1 MCRNIRP
8 LYNFEP
14 PATHDEV
21 HDAALQFVRKV
32 SGFTKP
38 AKANEEAFE
47 LRRAGDLGRDDAPA
61 RLARDE
67 RAAQGPRGR
76 GGQAPRPLGRALR
89 RVAPRSPS
97 TRGPAGIRQGPSRLL
112 ACHGRGPGPASLG
125 GLRRGDRRDVGARRR
140 VRPRLGGRRPRSA
153 DVPRRLRLAPGHA
166 ARPRVRHAR
175 GPRADGARQRPGRQ
189 PPQRDAGHLRPRPVR
204 PGLRLARGACRATT
218 SASPRPPGS
227 RSTTTTSRP
236 APAAT
241 RCG

>member
-47 LRRAGDLGRDDAPA
+47 LAVAGDLGRDDAPA

-89 RVAPRSPS
+89 RV
-97 TRGPAGIRQGPSRLL
+97 T
-112 ACHGRGPGPASLG
+112 
-125 GLRRGDRRDVGARRR
+125 
-140 VRPRLGGRRPRSA
+140 PRSA
-153 DVPRRLRLAPGHA
+153 ERYA
-166 ARPRVRHAR
+166 A
-175 GPRADGARQRPGRQ
+175 
-189 PPQRDAGHLRPRPVR
+189 
-204 PGLRLARGACRATT
+204 
-218 SASPRPPGS
+218 
-227 RSTTTTSRP
+227 
-236 APAAT
+236 
-241 RCG
+241 